1 VPRSCRSRS
10 SSGSSWAADP
20 ALAVAVIASRDWRNA
35 GTLCGEFMHEEPRI
49 DLPDP
54 LKPDRSGFSFAL
66 MLAAAAAVILVVGF
80 YFSPGRQ
87 SPPDAA
93 PPGSH
98 FSFGPAERN
107 YAAKIQL
114 ENMELSRAE
123 NFLHQEVT
131 TLSGVLFN
139 SGERALLGVE
149 VTIEFYDEL
158 NQIALRESR
167 PAWLASAPRLDPGE
181 RRPFD
186 ISFEHIPSS
195 WNRQQP
201 VVHVTGLELAPVN
214 R

>member
-1 VPRSCRSRS
+1 
-10 SSGSSWAADP
+10 
-20 ALAVAVIASRDWRNA
+20 
-35 GTLCGEFMHEEPRI
+35 MHEEPRI
-49 DLPDP
+49 DPPDP
-54 LKPDRSGFSFAL
+54 MKPDRGGFSFAL
-66 MLAAAAAVILVVGF
+66 ALAAAAVLILVVGF

-98 FSFGPAERN
+98 FSFGPAERD
-107 YAAKIQL
+107 YAAKVQL

-139 SGERALLGVE
+139 SGERALFGVE

-158 NQIALRESR
+158 NQIALRESH
-167 PAWLASAPRLDPGE
+167 PAWPASAPHLTAGE

-195 WNRQQP
+195 WNKQQP
-201 VVHVTGLELAPVN
+201 FVHVTGLEFAAAN
-214 R
+214 K